1 MEKLDEKILK
11 YCGIYRTNKPYE
23 NIDKA
28 LKKKKELE
36 KLTGL
41 KIEKAYIF
49 GDSYWGKEETDSN
62 PIYCFLVDERVK
74 STTYANVMRE
84 FSRNRKYFKSN
95 ENDILMK
102 QLIEIYILK
111 IGYFVDIDMEISL
124 KELIEY
130 VGYINND
137 NKVKEILTKEDE
149 YIMYVLEGK
158 FTHEIA

>member
-1 MEKLDEKILK
+1 
-11 YCGIYRTNKPYE
+11 
-23 NIDKA
+23 
-28 LKKKKELE
+28 
-36 KLTGL
+36 
-41 KIEKAYIF
+41 
-49 GDSYWGKEETDSN
+49 
-62 PIYCFLVDERVK
+62 
-74 STTYANVMRE
+74 MRE